1 MVAVPEKVTVWELP
15 LAVVNVRKCT
25 EDSPTM
31 VEVAC
36 HATFAAKA
44 ELIPV
49 DTVQVKLNQ
58 PLAAKSTSMV
68 RGVHVMLASAEFLDE
83 SLGQ

>member
-1 MVAVPEKVTVWELP
+1 MTVCELP
-15 LAVVNVRKCT
+15 LAVVKVRKCSD
-25 EDSPTM
+25 DSPTM

-36 HATFAAKA
+36 HATLAAKA
-44 ELIPV
+44 ELIV
-49 DTVQVKLNQ
+49 VETVQVKLNQ
-58 PLAAKSTSMV
+58 PLAARSTSML